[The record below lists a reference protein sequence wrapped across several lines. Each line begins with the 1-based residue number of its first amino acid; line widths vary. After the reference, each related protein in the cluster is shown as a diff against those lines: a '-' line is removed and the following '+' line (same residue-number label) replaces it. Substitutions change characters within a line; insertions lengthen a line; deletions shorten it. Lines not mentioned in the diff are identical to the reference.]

1 MAWKIPDS
9 VIMESELLAAEPQE
23 EATPDEQTPTEGAPE
38 GDTTPPEVSTT
49 LETPDVPD
57 AQEVEQPSPQS
68 EGEPFAE
75 LNVYGHMLPVK
86 TKQELIA
93 YAQMGVDYENKMH
106 SIRQWR
112 NYISVLN
119 SNSLVKKVADAAI
132 KGEDISKY
140 VSVDSSGNLCE
151 PQPATV
157 STEPETPELAF
168 KKFIHETVKQEVE
181 PLVKKPTASSVDYQA
196 ALSSLKAEDSE
207 WFDIVYAACIEIY
220 NLPEGAPMAI
230 PSSLRSQVNEDP
242 KAFRIFYKMVRD
254 RVVPYIQSMKEKK
267 ANPVV
272 PQAAPQEAPQVVA
285 TELTPKRVVRKA
297 PILESAR
304 GASPIE
310 QLEAGLEDANAIWDL
325 PTSKFNKLMSEMEQ
339 RKYRR

>member
-9 VIMESELLAAEPQE
+9 VIMESETASEEQVEEGTLA
-23 EATPDEQTPTEGAPE
+23 EQTPTEDASE
-38 GDTTPPEVSTT
+38 GDTAPQEVSTN
-49 LETPDVPD
+49 LEAPEP
-57 AQEVEQPSPQS
+57 QEVEQPIPHD

-86 TKQELIA
+86 TKQELVA

-112 NYISVLN
+112 NYIAVLN
-119 SNSLVKKVADAAI
+119 SNALVKKVADAAI
-132 KGEDISKY
+132 NGEDISKY

-151 PQPATV
+151 PKVATV
-157 STEPETPELAF
+157 STEPETPEVAF
-168 KKFIHETVKQEVE
+168 KNFIHETVKQEVE
-181 PLVKKPTASSVDYQA
+181 PLVKKPAVSTVDYQA
-196 ALSSLKAEDSE
+196 ALASLKAEDSA

-220 NLPEGAPMAI
+220 NLPEGSALAI

-242 KAFRIFYKMVRD
+242 KAFRLFYKMVRD
-254 RVVPYIQSMKEKK
+254 RVVPYIQSLKDKK
-267 ANPVV
+267 AKPD
-272 PQAAPQEAPQVVA
+272 APQTAQQEAHQVVT

-304 GASPIE
+304 GASSID
-310 QLEAGLEDANAIWDL
+310 QLDEGMADANAIWDL
-325 PTSKFNKLMSEMEQ
+325 PTSKFKELMGEMEK
-339 RKYRR
+339 RRYRR